1 MRCRTVKTSE
11 LTRISGWE
19 WADSSRRPYVKGDTA
34 YVPVKDGYDADTEI
48 EKRKRY
54 SGPGYQMIGDIA
66 VIHGSRPT
74 ESEITEIIE
83 WKNPKGIILLKG
95 FNSVKRIPDTE
106 ILYGEC
112 GETCHREAGNIFYI
126 DPSKVMFAMG
136 NREEKMR
143 IENLVRNSGIKERI
157 GDMFA
162 GIGYFTIPAGK
173 AGGMVHAM
181 ELNPDSHYF
190 LNKNITANKLE
201 DNITAEH
208 GDCRKLLRG
217 TYDRVLMGHFDS
229 VNMLE
234 DLIPHIKRG
243 SILHLHSIDS
253 VEDKINTILN
263 NSGFECKIKTVKV
276 KKYSPGKWHIVQ
288 DITIT

>member
-19 WADSSRRPYVKGDTA
+19 WADRSRRPYVRGDTA
-34 YVPVKDGYDADTEI
+34 YVPVKDGYSSDTEI
-48 EKRKRY
+48 KERKRY

-74 ESEITEIIE
+74 ESEISEIIG
-83 WKNPKGIILLKG
+83 WKNPKGILLLKG
-95 FNSVKRIPDTE
+95 FNSEKRIPDTE
-106 ILYGEC
+106 VLYGEC
-112 GETCHREAGNIFYI
+112 SETCHREAGHIFFI

-136 NREEKMR
+136 NRDEKMR
-143 IENLVRNSGIKERI
+143 IETLVKNSGREERI
-157 GDMFA
+157 ADMFA

-181 ELNPDSHYF
+181 ELNPDSYQF
-190 LNKNITANKLE
+190 LNKNITANGLKN
-201 DNITAEH
+201 NITADL
-208 GDCRKLLRG
+208 GDCRDLLRG

-229 VNMLE
+229 VNMLK

-253 VEDKINTILN
+253 VGDRIREVLN
-263 NSGFECKIKTVKV
+263 NAGYECEIKEIKV
-276 KKYSPGKWHIVQ
+276 KKYSPGRWHIVQ
-288 DITIT
+288 DVTII